1 VPKSSNKPGIFSSE
15 LKSITLSKPKRAF
28 IWPIFWTLCSVLG
41 LYALIHFNPTAREV
55 IGGAALSTFQVITS
69 PFILESSLVLI
80 GICVVLALSQWRQD
94 EDAKD
99 EWVYLETLSK
109 ETTETP
115 PSDLTVE
122 PPSSKASPPL

>member
-1 VPKSSNKPGIFSSE
+1 MPKSSNKPGIFSLE

-28 IWPIFWTLCSVLG
+28 IWPIFWTLCSALG

-55 IGGAALSTFQVITS
+55 IGGAALTTFQVITS

-80 GICVVLALSQWRQD
+80 GICVVLALSQWRMD

-99 EWVYLETLSK
+99 EWVYLEPVSK
-109 ETTETP
+109 ETTESP
-115 PSDLTVE
+115 APDSAGELPSGK
-122 PPSSKASPPL
+122 S

>member
-1 VPKSSNKPGIFSSE
+1 M
-15 LKSITLSKPKRAF
+15 
-28 IWPIFWTLCSVLG
+28 
-41 LYALIHFNPTAREV
+41 

-99 EWVYLETLSK
+99 EWVYLETLSQ